1 MKSNMRDMDND
12 KKEKQKV
19 KEEKNVKEGIK

>member
-12 KKEKQKV
+12 EKEKEKV

>member
-19 KEEKNVKEGIK
+19 KEEKNVKEDIK